1 MKVALC
7 VRPDRPDAVRSARE
21 AAARMRKAGHD
32 VVDVNLDTPAA
43 GAGAKGATIAC
54 ILGGDGTMLRAA
66 RAISPLGIPLL
77 GVNLGR
83 LGFLTTITIDDLDS
97 AIADV
102 AAGRHTLE
110 ERTLLDARLVRAERE
125 TRFLALNDVVVARGA
140 AVRSIHVGVRVDDD
154 PLIVYWAD
162 GVIVATATGSTA
174 YGFSVG
180 GPLILPSSRAIML
193 VPIAPHLSFGNA
205 VVFDPDQRI
214 ELDVRDAARISI
226 DGQEEHDL
234 AAGDRIAVRRSETVA
249 KFVRTSHARPF
260 LSLLREKILKEPG
273 T

>member
-1 MKVALC
+1 MKIALC
-7 VRPDRPDAVRSARE
+7 VRPDRPDAVR
-21 AAARMRKAGHD
+21 AARDAAQRMRSAGHQLIEIH
-32 VVDVNLDTPAA
+32 LDTPTVE
-43 GAGAKGATIAC
+43 AGAKGAAFAC

-66 RAISPLGIPLL
+66 RAMSPLGIPML

-83 LGFLTTITIDDLDS
+83 LGFLTTITIDDLDT
-97 AIADV
+97 AIADIT
-102 AAGRHTLE
+102 AGRHTVE
-110 ERTLLDARLVRAERE
+110 ERTLLDARLVREGRE
-125 TRFLALNDVVVARGA
+125 QRFLALNDVVVARGA
-140 AVRSIHVGVRVDDD
+140 VVRSIHVAVRVDGE

-205 VVFDPDQRI
+205 VAFDPDQRL
-214 ELDVRDAARISI
+214 ELEVRDAARISI

-234 AAGDRIAVRRSETVA
+234 RSGDRIAVRRSETVA

>member
-1 MKVALC
+1 
-7 VRPDRPDAVRSARE
+7 
-21 AAARMRKAGHD
+21 
-32 VVDVNLDTPAA
+32 
-43 GAGAKGATIAC
+43 
-54 ILGGDGTMLRAA
+54 
-66 RAISPLGIPLL
+66 
-77 GVNLGR
+77 
-83 LGFLTTITIDDLDS
+83 
-97 AIADV
+97 
-102 AAGRHTLE
+102 
-110 ERTLLDARLVRAERE
+110 
-125 TRFLALNDVVVARGA
+125 
-140 AVRSIHVGVRVDDD
+140 
-154 PLIVYWAD
+154 VYWAD

-214 ELDVRDAARISI
+214 ELDVRDGARISI

-234 AAGDRIAVRRSETVA
+234 GAGDRIAVRRSETVA
-249 KFVRTSHARPF
+249 KFARTSHARPF

>member
-1 MKVALC
+1 
-7 VRPDRPDAVRSARE
+7 
-21 AAARMRKAGHD
+21 
-32 VVDVNLDTPAA
+32 
-43 GAGAKGATIAC
+43 
-54 ILGGDGTMLRAA
+54 
-66 RAISPLGIPLL
+66 
-77 GVNLGR
+77 
-83 LGFLTTITIDDLDS
+83 
-97 AIADV
+97 
-102 AAGRHTLE
+102 
-110 ERTLLDARLVRAERE
+110 LLDARLVRAGRE